1 MQQTE
6 WQQQANPERQVVV
19 TDVVSQETLRFLLLT
34 TEAPI
39 RPEHGVLFLQE
50 RVQQVRCAPEG

>member
-6 WQQQANPERQVVV
+6 WQQQASSERQVVV
-19 TDVVSQETLRFLLLT
+19 TDVVFQETLGFLLLT

-39 RPEHGVLFLQE
+39 RPEHGVLYIQ
-50 RVQQVRCAPEG
+50 